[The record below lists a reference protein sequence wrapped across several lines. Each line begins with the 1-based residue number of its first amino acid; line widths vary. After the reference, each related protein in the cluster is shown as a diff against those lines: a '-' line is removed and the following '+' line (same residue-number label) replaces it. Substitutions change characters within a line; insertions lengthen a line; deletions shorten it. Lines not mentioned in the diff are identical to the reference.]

1 MQGEEVVDGSS
12 HVGVQLPRRFLVNVA
27 KNLSTFSEILKTMR
41 LPFYLA
47 SFEEAGLVS
56 VEEYK
61 KGEPEKAREMLTET
75 LLDIGVDEV
84 MHAFLP
90 AILCYAANL
99 MRDWYDELCIPTCRL
114 SDEFACSEENHSNI

>member
-27 KNLSTFSEILKTMR
+27 KNLCTFSEILKTMR

-47 SFEEAGLVS
+47 SFEEAELVG
-56 VEEYK
+56 VGEYK
-61 KGEPEKAREMLTET
+61 KGDPEKAREMLTET

-84 MHAFLP
+84 MRPFLLV
-90 AILCYAANL
+90 ILCLANL
-99 MRDWYDELCIPTCRL
+99 MWTGMMSFAFRL
-114 SDEFACSEENHSNI
+114 VDSAMSLHALRKTTSNI